1 MNHDL
6 TRILCAS
13 LLALCMTSA
22 FAAPSTPEPQDKL
35 DAVRVQIAAK
45 QWDRAIEEL
54 KRVNDTSSAEWN
66 NLMGYSL
73 RKAKTPDLDA
83 SEKFYDDAL
92 RIDPRHRGTLEY
104 SGELYLMKGNLA
116 MAEKRLAALDKI
128 CMLPCAEYTDLKNA
142 IARYKAAS
150 NKIVSPSD

>member
-1 MNHDL
+1 
-6 TRILCAS
+6 
-13 LLALCMTSA
+13 
-22 FAAPSTPEPQDKL
+22 
-35 DAVRVQIAAK
+35 
-45 QWDRAIEEL
+45 
-54 KRVNDTSSAEWN
+54 
-66 NLMGYSL
+66 MGYSL

-128 CMLPCAEYTDLKNA
+128 CALPCSEYTNLKKA
-142 IARYKAAS
+142 IARYKAAG
-150 NKIVSPSD
+150 NKSVSPGY

>member
-54 KRVNDTSSAEWN
+54 RRVNDTSSAEWN

-128 CMLPCAEYTDLKNA
+128 CASPCSEYTNLKKA
-142 IARYKAAS
+142 IARYKAAG
-150 NKIVSPSD
+150 NKSASPGY

>member
-45 QWDRAIEEL
+45 QWDRAIDEL

-142 IARYKAAS
+142 IARYKAAG